1 MNRQD
6 VQEVYN
12 RVNTSRSIFAVE
24 ELGLKY
30 CLFYDLFGIYSVE
43 NMSDT
48 DAYFQVKQ
56 KIKDLCKY
64 ALNVEPKP
72 VAKDFNGD
80 DIYIGGTVYYDGDP
94 YTVRAYEIE
103 SEGDG
108 AYERILVTEK
118 GGEETPCWLYI
129 GDYDV
134 TVKNPNAQNDALAG
148 VREAMKALQK
158 DLQEN
163 VFPSLEKVLERLS
176 EAQKD

>member
-1 MNRQD
+1 MNKAA
-6 VQEVYN
+6 VQEVYDRLN
-12 RVNTSRSIFAVE
+12 QTRDIDFIKV
-24 ELGLKY
+24 LGFKS
-30 CLFYDLFGIYSVE
+30 CVFYDLFGIASVAD
-43 NMSDT
+43 MSDT
-48 DAYFQVKQ
+48 DLY
-56 KIKDLCKY
+56 IKVEQQLESLCEY
-64 ALNVEPKP
+64 ALNGAP

-80 DIYIGGTVYYDGDP
+80 DIFIGGTVWYDGDP

-103 SEGDG
+103 GEGDG

-118 GGEETPCWLYI
+118 GGEKTPCWLYI

-148 VREAMKALQK
+148 VREAMIALQK

-163 VFPSLEKVLERLS
+163 VFPSLEKVLESLR